1 MEESDVRVIATGSGP
16 ALLIDC
22 SPLGLGGGGQLAEL
36 SLREQRGS
44 SVHDVRRVFGH
55 RCVPTCDSACIARR
69 RPWSSTAGAV
79 LPLSR
84 VQVAFLYWA
93 MVTAPKVARSVSC
106 DSRRDA
112 RRSLAVVGWLG
123 DLPAAHC
130 SNMLVVPVTGMTQR

>member
-1 MEESDVRVIATGSGP
+1 MRLQLGP

-22 SPLGLGGGGQLAEL
+22 SPLGGGGGQLAEPAG
-36 SLREQRGS
+36 GS
-44 SVHDVRRVFGH
+44 RVHDVRRVFGH